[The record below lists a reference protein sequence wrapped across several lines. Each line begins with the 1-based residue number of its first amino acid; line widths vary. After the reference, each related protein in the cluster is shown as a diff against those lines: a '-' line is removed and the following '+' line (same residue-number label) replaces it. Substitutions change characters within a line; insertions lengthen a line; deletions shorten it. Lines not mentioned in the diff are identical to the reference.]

1 MGYGVRI
8 PLAGSR
14 EGINANT
21 NTVTESELSYDNIK
35 TLFVNDYILYGKLNF
50 DIYYYIGENF
60 ALTYGLFL
68 SYSYGMQYYNQNS
81 FYANLNDEKRG
92 FNSLE
97 IGISVGFYFGKQ
109 NPKSEK

>member
-1 MGYGVRI
+1 MITFYMENLVLMSI
-8 PLAGSR
+8 VIYR
-14 EGINANT
+14 E
-21 NTVTESELSYDNIK
+21 K
-35 TLFVNDYILYGKLNF
+35 
-50 DIYYYIGENF
+50 F